1 MMQQPSPNG
10 VPQQM
15 AAPPPTYDQQ
25 QQNQY
30 LQYQQQLQQQ
40 QWMLA
45 NQQQQQQQQPPPQQQ
60 QPYQYQ
66 PQPQAQP
73 QQMYYQQQQPPQA
86 AAAAAQPQYSAAAAA
101 QPGGADGVC
110 TLWIGDLQVW
120 MDEQYLMNCFAYT
133 GEMTNAKVIRN
144 KQSGQSEGYGFIDFV
159 SHAAAER
166 ALQAYNGTGMPNA
179 EQNYRLNWASPG
191 AGEKRSD
198 GTPDFTIF
206 VGDLAPDVTDQVLQQ
221 TFSPHYPSVKGA
233 KIVTDMMT
241 GRAKGYGFVRFGDE
255 GEQVRAMHEMN
266 GKYCSTRP
274 MRIGP
279 ANKKNTASYPNTRG
293 TQSEDDPNNTTIF
306 VGGLNDSVKD
316 DQLRQVFSQFGLL
329 MHVKIPD
336 GKRCG
341 FVQFAERNC
350 AEEALR
356 MLNGTQLGGHNIRLS
371 WGRSPPNKQ
380 TQQDPNQ
387 VNGGY
392 YGYAQGQGAYGYA
405 AAAQDPNLYY
415 GGYPGYGNYQQPQQQ

>member
-1 MMQQPSPNG
+1 
-10 VPQQM
+10 M
-15 AAPPPTYDQQ
+15 AQAYDPQ

-30 LQYQQQLQQQ
+30 LQYQQQQQQQQ
-40 QWMLA
+40 QWMMA
-45 NQQQQQQQQPPPQQQ
+45 NQQQQQQPPQQQQQQQQP
-60 QPYQYQ
+60 YQYQ
-66 PQPQAQP
+66 QQQP
-73 QQMYYQQQQPPQA
+73 QQMYYQQQQQQQPPQA
-86 AAAAAQPQYSAAAAA
+86 QFSAAAAQPV
-101 QPGGADGVC
+101 GADGVC

-120 MDEQYLMNCFAYT
+120 MDEQYLISCFAPT
-133 GEMTNAKVIRN
+133 GEMTTAKVIRN
-144 KQSGQSEGYGFIDFV
+144 KQTGQSEGYGFIDFV

-166 ALQAYNGTGMPNA
+166 NLHAYNGTGMPNA
-179 EQNYRLNWASPG
+179 QQNYRLNWASPG

-198 GTPDFTIF
+198 GSPEFTIF
-206 VGDLAPDVTDQVLQQ
+206 VGDLAPDVTDQMLQQ
-221 TFSPHYPSVKGA
+221 TFSAHYSSVKGA

-255 GEQVRAMHEMN
+255 GEQLRAMTEMN
-266 GKYCSTRP
+266 GTYCSTRP

-279 ANKKNTASYPNTRG
+279 ANKKNTASYQNTRG
-293 TQSEDDPNNTTIF
+293 TQGEDDPNNTTIF
-306 VGGLNDSVKD
+306 VGGLSDSVSD
-316 DQLRQVFSQFGLL
+316 EQLRQVFSQYGLL
-329 MHVKIPD
+329 LHVKIPE

-341 FVQFAERNC
+341 FVQFADRNC

-380 TQQDPNQ
+380 PQQDPNQ